1 MCGRF
6 TLTADLDTL
15 QLAFNLATVPPD
27 LPPRYN
33 IAPSQPVAIITNE
46 TPTALSFHT
55 WGLLP
60 SWAKDPALANKLIN
74 ARSETAHE
82 KPSFRSAFKRRRCL
96 IPADGF
102 FEWKREGNEKT
113 PMFIHLKGRSVF
125 ALAGLWEVWNSP
137 QGDEVRSCTILTTE
151 ANDFMKPI
159 HDRMPVILD
168 PADYEEWLV
177 AGDAPALALH
187 ALMRPYDSDQMAA
200 YAVSKLVN
208 RPGNDTP
215 QVIEP
220 IH

>member
-15 QLAFNLATVPPD
+15 QLAFNLATVPAE

-33 IAPSQPVAIITNE
+33 IAPSQPVAVITNE
-46 TPTALSFHT
+46 APTALSFHT

-113 PMFIHLKGRSVF
+113 PMFIHLKGRPVF

>member
-6 TLTADLDTL
+6 TLTADLDTI
-15 QLAFNLATVPPD
+15 QLAFNLETMPSSLA
-27 LPPRYN
+27 PRYN
-33 IAPSQPVAIITNE
+33 IAPSQPVVIITNE
-46 TPTALSFHT
+46 APTILSFHT

-60 SWAKDPALANKLIN
+60 SWAKDPSIANKLIN

-82 KPSFRSAFKRRRCL
+82 KPSFRAAFKRRRCL

-102 FEWKREGNEKT
+102 FEWKREGNSKT
-113 PMFIHLKGRSVF
+113 PQFIHLKGRPVF

-137 QGDEVRSCTILTTE
+137 QGDEVRTCTILTTE

-168 PADYEEWLV
+168 PADYDEWLA
-177 AGDAPALALH
+177 AGDTPPLALH
-187 ALMRPYDSDQMAA
+187 ALMRPYDPGKMAA
-200 YAVSKLVN
+200 YAVSKQVN
-208 RPGNDTP
+208 SPGNDAP

-220 IH
+220 VQ

>member
-15 QLAFNLATVPPD
+15 QLAFNLETVPPD

-46 TPTALSFHT
+46 APTALSFHT

-113 PMFIHLKGRSVF
+113 PMFIHLKGRPVF

-137 QGDEVRSCTILTTE
+137 QGDEVRSCTILTAE

-187 ALMRPYDSDQMAA
+187 ALMRPYDSDQMTA

>member
-15 QLAFNLATVPPD
+15 QLAFNLATVPSD

-33 IAPSQPVAIITNE
+33 IAPSQPIAIITNE
-46 TPTALSFHT
+46 APTALSFHT

-60 SWAKDPALANKLIN
+60 SWAKDPSLANKLIN

-82 KPSFRSAFKRRRCL
+82 KPSFRAAFKRRRCL

-102 FEWKREGNEKT
+102 FEWKRDGNEKT
-113 PMFIHLKGRSVF
+113 PMFIHLKGRPVF

-151 ANDFMKPI
+151 ANDFMKTI

-168 PADYEEWLV
+168 PADYDEWLV

-187 ALMRPYDSDQMAA
+187 ALMRPYDSDKMAA
-200 YAVSKLVN
+200 YTVSKLVN

-220 IH
+220 VH

>member
-6 TLTADLDTL
+6 TLTADLDAI
-15 QLAFNLATVPPD
+15 QLAFNLAT
-27 LPPRYN
+27 LPTAFAPRYN

-46 TPTALSFHT
+46 APTTLSFHT

-74 ARSETAHE
+74 ARSETVHE
-82 KPSFRSAFKRRRCL
+82 KPSFRAAFKRRRCL

-102 FEWKREGNEKT
+102 FEWKRDGKTKT
-113 PMFIHLKGRSVF
+113 PMFIHMKGRPVF
-125 ALAGLWEVWNSP
+125 ALAGLWEIWNSP
-137 QGDEVRSCTILTTE
+137 QGDEIRSCTILTTE

-168 PADYEEWLV
+168 PADYAEWL
-177 AGDAPALALH
+177 APGDVPALALH
-187 ALMRPYDSDQMAA
+187 ALMRPFDSDKMAA
-200 YAVSKLVN
+200 YAVSQLVN
-208 RPGNDTP
+208 RPGNDMP

-220 IH
+220 VH

>member
-6 TLTADLDTL
+6 TLTTDLDTL
-15 QLAFNLATVPPD
+15 QLAFNLVTVPPD

-46 TPTALSFHT
+46 APTALSFHT

-82 KPSFRSAFKRRRCL
+82 KPSFRAAFKRRRCL

-102 FEWKREGNEKT
+102 FEWKRDGNEKT
-113 PMFIHLKGRSVF
+113 PMFIHLKGRPIF
-125 ALAGLWEVWNSP
+125 ALAGLWEVWNGP
-137 QGDEVRSCTILTTE
+137 QGAEVRSCTILTTE
-151 ANDFMKPI
+151 ANDFMKTI

-168 PADYEEWLV
+168 PADYDEWLV

-187 ALMRPYDSDQMAA
+187 ALMRPYDSDKMAA
-200 YAVSKLVN
+200 YTVSKLVN

-220 IH
+220 VH